1 MGKKKKKRWWLKKKM
16 MSRTGLSASDI
27 SLAIHPSLSLNN
39 IAIYNF
45 PPVLKSKGIFLK
57 KNHNPLLHSKKFKKK
72 SNITEND
79 HEHWEKPI
87 KCCKNTHSYLYI
99 YILWIPWG
107 VLSVQPEFPSLL
119 VPVLLFS
126 YWEEEHLHLSLLQ

>member
-1 MGKKKKKRWWLKKKM
+1 M

-79 HEHWEKPI
+79 HEH
-87 KCCKNTHSYLYI
+87 
-99 YILWIPWG
+99 
-107 VLSVQPEFPSLL
+107 
-119 VPVLLFS
+119 
-126 YWEEEHLHLSLLQ
+126 